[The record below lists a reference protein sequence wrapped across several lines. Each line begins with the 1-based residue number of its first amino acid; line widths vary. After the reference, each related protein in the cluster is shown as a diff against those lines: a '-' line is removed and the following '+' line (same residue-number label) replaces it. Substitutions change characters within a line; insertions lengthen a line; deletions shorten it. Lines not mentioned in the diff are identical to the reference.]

1 MRVNITLDQK
11 ALNEQG
17 IGDQKLVEHIQG
29 LGLTIT
35 NAKMLIRFK
44 VFTTD
49 IDEETMQQLVKN
61 PIVLDVSPDERR
73 HTI

>member
-17 IGDQKLVEHIQG
+17 VDDKELVSHIQG
-29 LGLTIT
+29 LGLTVT
-35 NAKMLIRFK
+35 NTKMLIRFK

-49 IDEETMQQLVKN
+49 IDKDKMQQLVAN

-73 HTI
+73 QAI